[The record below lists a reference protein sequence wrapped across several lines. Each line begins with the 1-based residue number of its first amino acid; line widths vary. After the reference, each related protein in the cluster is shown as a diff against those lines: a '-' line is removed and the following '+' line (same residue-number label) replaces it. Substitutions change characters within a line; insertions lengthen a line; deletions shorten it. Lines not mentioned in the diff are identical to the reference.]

1 MDLFAI
7 AVIGVVSAV
16 SIIIII
22 TVLICTYLTDAK
34 EVRYAY
40 KKEKLKAKYGIIG
53 PVTSS
58 TDK

>member
-7 AVIGVVSAV
+7 AVISVVSAV
-16 SIIIII
+16 SIIVI
-22 TVLICTYLTDAK
+22 TVVICTYLTDAK

-40 KKEKLKAKYGIIG
+40 KKEKLKAKHSIIG
-53 PVTSS
+53 PGMSS